1 MSATRKSTTAAAFTL
16 VELLVVIGIIAI
28 LIGILLPALGRAR
41 AQARVI
47 ACQANLRM
55 IGQGIMIYA
64 DANKG
69 VLPLAYWD
77 GQEWPKNEIAPGQV
91 GNGTPLPL
99 PPGVI
104 ASDRATS
111 WVLLVQNALSN
122 RYATGTTVN
131 GQANTSAAHSSLRDL
146 FICPDAPLGENKA
159 SAQGSTT
166 YVCHPRLIPQWN
178 KDSIPQPAGMPRL
191 PNPYKL
197 GKIRRSAEIAM
208 VFDGTVVLDAIT
220 GSWIAREN
228 TAVANWIDHGRGLTS
243 TWPPGPDSTIL
254 LDDYT
259 GTNLKPND
267 PIDLTVF
274 NFAEGDHK
282 FVNQDVLQNARNI
295 RFRHIKDT
303 IANAVMAD
311 GHCQSF
317 TFDPRK
323 SPINATDLLRK
334 NIYVNRMQ

>member
-1 MSATRKSTTAAAFTL
+1 
-16 VELLVVIGIIAI
+16 
-28 LIGILLPALGRAR
+28 
-41 AQARVI
+41 
-47 ACQANLRM
+47 
-55 IGQGIMIYA
+55 
-64 DANKG
+64 
-69 VLPLAYWD
+69 
-77 GQEWPKNEIAPGQV
+77 
-91 GNGTPLPL
+91 
-99 PPGVI
+99 
-104 ASDRATS
+104 
-111 WVLLVQNALSN
+111 
-122 RYATGTTVN
+122 
-131 GQANTSAAHSSLRDL
+131 
-146 FICPDAPLGENKA
+146 
-159 SAQGSTT
+159 
-166 YVCHPRLIPQWN
+166 
-178 KDSIPQPAGMPRL
+178 MPRL